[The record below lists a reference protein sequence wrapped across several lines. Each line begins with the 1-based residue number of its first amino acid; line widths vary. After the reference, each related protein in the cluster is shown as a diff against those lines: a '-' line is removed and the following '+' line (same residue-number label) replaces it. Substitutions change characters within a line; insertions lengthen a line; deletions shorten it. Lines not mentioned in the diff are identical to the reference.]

1 MKKLL
6 AILLTLAMLVPMGGV
21 AEETAPQATLTTITF
36 RDFNG
41 RALVAEMEEAEENAY
56 RDLLDALRLEVYRQ
70 GFTSWELFL
79 NDQSMVD
86 YGVQSRGADVYISS
100 DVLGGTVYL
109 NLDEDM
115 RHIAEILHQWN
126 ASQSIYADAGAELS
140 AKEVSE
146 SIAQEY
152 ENVGALLAKITKN
165 PLITGEMQSEDI
177 ANGLLETDWQ
187 QAATRVNK
195 ILKVTRVESVSN
207 PPAGCESAK
216 NILYFPLSNEQL
228 MEVLC
233 ILLDT
238 VEETPAVKA
247 YVDLLNTYRQL
258 VAFAQDQPV
267 EDTDLQTWLRQQTLL
282 VEDAQVAQY
291 VDSSMR
297 LLRVVVSYKVAP
309 THTPTLAQDTLLNAA
324 ITVTF
329 HPAGDD
335 VRLDWRQ
342 ETAGKGTNGQ
352 LKMEDDGG
360 IAVLITSDDGEQKLY
375 RCTISSLTNEA
386 NLLLEMHRTVD
397 GEEKGL
403 SWSASIAP
411 QWVDGEVQQDV
422 AVRLLWQGEHFLTIA
437 AETRPCESRPLLSD
451 GDVLDLG
458 EISSAR
464 FNAYMLTLATSIS
477 QILPRILMNLPNSV
491 RQLMDGTTT
500 LPSSTI
506 ILDNAN

>member
-6 AILLTLAMLVPMGGV
+6 AILLTLAMMLPLCGL
-21 AEETAPQATLTTITF
+21 AEENAPQATLTTITF

-41 RALVAEMEEAEENAY
+41 RALMAEMEEAAETAY
-56 RDLLDALRLEVYRQ
+56 RDLLDALRVEVYRQ
-70 GFTSWELFL
+70 GFTSCELFL
-79 NDQSMVD
+79 NDQSIVD
-86 YGVQSRGADVYISS
+86 YGVQTRGADVYISG

-126 ASQSIYADAGAELS
+126 ASQSIYADAGTELS

-165 PLITGEMQSEDI
+165 PLITGEMQPKDV
-177 ANGLLETDWQ
+177 ANGLVRGGLQ
-187 QAATRVNK
+187 QAATRLNK

-207 PPAGCESAK
+207 PPEGCESAK

-228 MEVLC
+228 VEVLC

-238 VEETPAVKA
+238 VEETPAVQG
-247 YVDLLNTYRQL
+247 VCG
-258 VAFAQDQPV
+258 F
-267 EDTDLQTWLRQQTLL
+267 
-282 VEDAQVAQY
+282 AQY
-291 VDSSMR
+291 VSAAGGVRAGSARRGYGLADVAASADAAGGR
-297 LLRVVVSYKVAP
+297 CTGGAVCGCVDAPARVVISYKVAP

-324 ITVTF
+324 ITVNF
-329 HPAGDD
+329 HPTGDD

-352 LKMEDDGG
+352 LKMEDNGG
-360 IAVLITSDDGEQKLY
+360 IAVLITSDDGEQNLY
-375 RCTISSLTNEA
+375 RCTISSLTNEE

-397 GEEKGL
+397 GEEKGI
-403 SWSASIAP
+403 SWSASMDT
-411 QWVDGEVQQDV
+411 QQVDGEVYQNVDV
-422 AVRLLWQGEHFLTIA
+422 QLLWQGEHFLTIA
-437 AETRPCESRPLLSD
+437 AETRPCETRPLLSD

-464 FNAYMLTLATSIS
+464 FKAYMTGVMFTAG
-477 QILPRILMNLPNSV
+477 QILPRFMMNLPDSTRQFTTSV
-491 RQLMDGTTT
+491 SQL
-500 LPSSTI
+500 
-506 ILDNAN
+506 ILDNAE

>member
-6 AILLTLAMLVPMGGV
+6 AILLTLAMLVPMCGF
-21 AEETAPQATLTTITF
+21 AEESAPQATLTTITF

-41 RALVAEMEEAEENAY
+41 RALMAEMEEAAETAY
-56 RDLLDALRLEVYRQ
+56 RDLLDALRVEVYRQ
-70 GFTSWELFL
+70 GFTSCELFL
-79 NDQSMVD
+79 NDQSIVD
-86 YGVQSRGADVYISS
+86 YGVQTRGADVYISG

-126 ASQSIYADAGAELS
+126 ASQSIYADAGTELP

-165 PLITGEMQSEDI
+165 PLITGEMQPEDV
-177 ANGLLETDWQ
+177 ANGLFEADWQ
-187 QAATRVNK
+187 QAATRLNK

-207 PPAGCESAK
+207 PPEGCESAK

-258 VAFAQDQPV
+258 VAFAQNQPV

-297 LLRVVVSYKVAP
+297 LLRVVISYKVAP

-324 ITVTF
+324 ITVNF
-329 HPAGDD
+329 HPTGDD

-352 LKMEDDGG
+352 LKMEDNGG
-360 IAVLITSDDGEQKLY
+360 IAVLITSE
-375 RCTISSLTNEA
+375 TNEA
-386 NLLLEMHRTVD
+386 NVLLEMHRTVD

-403 SWSASIAP
+403 SWSASMDT
-411 QWVDGEVQQDV
+411 QMVDGEVRQDV
-422 AVRLLWQGEHFLTIA
+422 AVRLLWHSEHFLTIA

-451 GDVLDLG
+451 GDVMDLG
-458 EISSAR
+458 EISSVR
-464 FNAYMLTLATSIS
+464 FKAYMTGVMFTTG
-477 QILPRILMNLPNSV
+477 QILPRFMMNLPDSTRQFITSV
-491 RQLMDGTTT
+491 SQM
-500 LPSSTI
+500 
-506 ILDNAN
+506 ILDDTH

>member
-6 AILLTLAMLVPMGGV
+6 AILLTLALMLPLCGL
-21 AEETAPQATLTTITF
+21 AEENAPQATLTTITF

-41 RALVAEMEEAEENAY
+41 RALMAEMEEAAETAY
-56 RDLLDALRLEVYRQ
+56 RDLLDALRVEVYRQ
-70 GFTSWELFL
+70 GFTSCELFL
-79 NDQSMVD
+79 NDQSIVD
-86 YGVQSRGADVYISS
+86 YGVQTCGADVYISS

-165 PLITGEMQSEDI
+165 PLITGEMQPEDV
-177 ANGLLETDWQ
+177 ANGLFETDWQ
-187 QAATRVNK
+187 QAATRLNK

-207 PPAGCESAK
+207 PPEGCESAK

-267 EDTDLQTWLRQQTLL
+267 EDTDLQTWLHQQTLL

-297 LLRVVVSYKVAP
+297 LLRVVISYKVAP

-324 ITVTF
+324 ITVNF
-329 HPAGDD
+329 HPTGDD

-352 LKMEDDGG
+352 LKMEDNGG
-360 IAVLITSDDGEQKLY
+360 IAVLIASDDGEQKLY

-386 NLLLEMHRTVD
+386 NVLLEMHRTVD
-397 GEEKGL
+397 GEEKGI
-403 SWSASIAP
+403 SWSASMDT
-411 QWVDGEVQQDV
+411 QQVDGEVYQNVDV
-422 AVRLLWQGEHFLTIA
+422 QLLWQGEHFLTIA

-458 EISSAR
+458 EISSVR
-464 FNAYMLTLATSIS
+464 FKAYMTGVMFTAG
-477 QILPRILMNLPNSV
+477 QILPRFMMNLPDSTRQFTTSV
-491 RQLMDGTTT
+491 SQL
-500 LPSSTI
+500 I
-506 ILDNAN
+506 RDNAE

>member
-6 AILLTLAMLVPMGGV
+6 AILLTLALMLPLCGL
-21 AEETAPQATLTTITF
+21 AEENAPQATLTTITF

-41 RALVAEMEEAEENAY
+41 RALVAEMEEAAETAY
-56 RDLLDALRLEVYRQ
+56 RDLLDALRVEVYRQ
-70 GFTSWELFL
+70 GFTSCELFL
-79 NDQSMVD
+79 NDQSIVD
-86 YGVQSRGADVYISS
+86 YGVQTRGADVYISG

-126 ASQSIYADAGAELS
+126 ASQSVYADAGVELP

-165 PLITGEMQSEDI
+165 PLITGEMQSEDV
-177 ANGLLETDWQ
+177 ANGLFETDWQ
-187 QAATRVNK
+187 QAATRLNK

-207 PPAGCESAK
+207 PPEGCESAK

-233 ILLDT
+233 I
-238 VEETPAVKA
+238 
-247 YVDLLNTYRQL
+247 L

-297 LLRVVVSYKVAP
+297 LLRVVISYKVAP
-309 THTPTLAQDTLLNAA
+309 THTQTLAQDTLLNAA
-324 ITVTF
+324 ITVNF
-329 HPAGDD
+329 HPTDDD

-342 ETAGKGTNGQ
+342 ETAGKGKNVQ
-352 LKMEDDGG
+352 IKMEDDGG
-360 IAVLITSDDGEQKLY
+360 IAVLIASDDGKQRLY

-386 NLLLEMHRTVD
+386 NVLLEMHRTVD

-403 SWSASIAP
+403 SWSASMDT
-411 QWVDGEVQQDV
+411 QMVDGEVRQDV
-422 AVRLLWQGEHFLTIA
+422 AVRLLWHSEHFLTIA

-458 EISSAR
+458 EISSVR
-464 FNAYMLTLATSIS
+464 FKAYMTGVMFTTG
-477 QILPRILMNLPNSV
+477 QILPRFMMNLPDSMRQFTTSV
-491 RQLMDGTTT
+491 SQL
-500 LPSSTI
+500 I
-506 ILDNAN
+506 RDNAE

>member
-6 AILLTLAMLVPMGGV
+6 AILLTLAMLVPMCGF
-21 AEETAPQATLTTITF
+21 AEESAPQATLTTITF

-41 RALVAEMEEAEENAY
+41 RALMAEMEEAAETAY
-56 RDLLDALRLEVYRQ
+56 RDLLDALRVEVYRQ
-70 GFTSWELFL
+70 GFTSCELFL
-79 NDQSMVD
+79 NDQSIVD
-86 YGVQSRGADVYISS
+86 YGVQTRGADVYISG

-126 ASQSIYADAGAELS
+126 ASQSIYADAGTELS

-152 ENVGALLAKITKN
+152 ENVGA
-165 PLITGEMQSEDI
+165 MQPEDV
-177 ANGLLETDWQ
+177 ANGLFEADWQ
-187 QAATRVNK
+187 QAATRLNK

-207 PPAGCESAK
+207 PPEGCESAK

-297 LLRVVVSYKVAP
+297 LLRVVISYKVAP

-329 HPAGDD
+329 HPTGDD

-352 LKMEDDGG
+352 LKMEDNGG
-360 IAVLITSDDGEQKLY
+360 IAVLITSDDGEQRLY
-375 RCTISSLTNEA
+375 RCTISSLTNEE

-397 GEEKGL
+397 GEEKGI
-403 SWSASIAP
+403 SWSASMDT
-411 QWVDGEVQQDV
+411 QQVDGEVYQNVDV
-422 AVRLLWQGEHFLTIA
+422 QLLWQGEHFLTIA
-437 AETRPCESRPLLSD
+437 AETRPCETRPLLSD

-464 FNAYMLTLATSIS
+464 FKAYMTGVMFTAG
-477 QILPRILMNLPNSV
+477 QILPRFMMNLPDSTRQFTTSV
-491 RQLMDGTTT
+491 SQL
-500 LPSSTI
+500 I
-506 ILDNAN
+506 RDNAE

>member
-6 AILLTLAMLVPMGGV
+6 AILLTLALMLPLCGL
-21 AEETAPQATLTTITF
+21 AEENAPQATLTTITF

-41 RALVAEMEEAEENAY
+41 RALVAAMEEAAETAY
-56 RDLLDALRLEVYRQ
+56 RDLLDALRVEVYRQ
-70 GFTSWELFL
+70 GFTSCELFL
-79 NDQSMVD
+79 NDQSIVD
-86 YGVQSRGADVYISS
+86 YGVQTRGADVYISG
-100 DVLGGTVYL
+100 DVLGGTLHL

-126 ASQSIYADAGAELS
+126 ASQSIYADAGTELS

-165 PLITGEMQSEDI
+165 PLITGEMQPEDV
-177 ANGLLETDWQ
+177 ANGLFETDWQ
-187 QAATRVNK
+187 QAATRLNK

-207 PPAGCESAK
+207 PPEGCESAK

-228 MEVLC
+228 VEVLC

-297 LLRVVVSYKVAP
+297 LLRVVISYKVAP

-324 ITVTF
+324 ITVNF
-329 HPAGDD
+329 HPTGDD

-342 ETAGKGTNGQ
+342 ETAGKGKNVQ
-352 LKMEDDGG
+352 IKMEDDGG
-360 IAVLITSDDGEQKLY
+360 IAVLIASDDGKQRLY

-386 NLLLEMHRTVD
+386 NVLLEMHRTVD

-403 SWSASIAP
+403 SWSASMDT
-411 QWVDGEVQQDV
+411 QMVDGEVRQDV
-422 AVRLLWQGEHFLTIA
+422 AVRLLWHSEHFLTIA

-458 EISSAR
+458 EISSVR
-464 FNAYMLTLATSIS
+464 FKAYMTGVMFTTG
-477 QILPRILMNLPNSV
+477 QILPRFMMNLPDSTRQFITSV
-491 RQLMDGTTT
+491 SQM
-500 LPSSTI
+500 
-506 ILDNAN
+506 ILDDTH

>member
-6 AILLTLAMLVPMGGV
+6 AILLTLAMLVPLGGV

-41 RALVAEMEEAEENAY
+41 RALMAEMEEAAETAY

-70 GFTSWELFL
+70 GFTSCELFL
-79 NDQSMVD
+79 NDQSIVD
-86 YGVQSRGADVYISS
+86 YGVQTRGADVYISG
-100 DVLGGTVYL
+100 DVLGGTLHL
-109 NLDEDM
+109 NLEEDM

-165 PLITGEMQSEDI
+165 PLITGEMQPEDV
-177 ANGLLETDWQ
+177 ANGLFETDWQ
-187 QAATRVNK
+187 QAATRLNK

-207 PPAGCESAK
+207 PPEGCESAK

-282 VEDAQVAQY
+282 
-291 VDSSMR
+291 
-297 LLRVVVSYKVAP
+297 
-309 THTPTLAQDTLLNAA
+309 NAA
-324 ITVTF
+324 ITVNF
-329 HPAGDD
+329 HPTGDD

-352 LKMEDDGG
+352 LKMEDNGG

-375 RCTISSLTNEA
+375 RCTISSLTNEE

-397 GEEKGL
+397 GEEKGI
-403 SWSASIAP
+403 SWSASMDT
-411 QWVDGEVQQDV
+411 QQVDGEVHQNVDV
-422 AVRLLWQGEHFLTIA
+422 QLLWQGEHFLTIA

-458 EISSAR
+458 EISSVR
-464 FNAYMLTLATSIS
+464 FKAYMTGVMFTAG
-477 QILPRILMNLPNSV
+477 QILPRFMMNLPDSTRQFTTSV
-491 RQLMDGTTT
+491 SQL
-500 LPSSTI
+500 I
-506 ILDNAN
+506 RDNAE